1 MPRSPSP
8 DAVAPAERVQ
18 SSVQTGERAPTRLA
32 AVIVYFRTPECLSS
46 CLDALKQQTSRP
58 DEILVVDNS
67 SVVDGVDNRPAPGK
81 DWEWVRADTN
91 LGFGAACNLGARI
104 ARGDYLLFVNADV
117 VLGRDA
123 CEQLRA
129 VADANL
135 RAAVVGPRIYGSDG
149 EIELSA
155 RAFPSLATGILG
167 RSSMLTKSLL
177 AARRT
182 PSGVAGALGHGGWV
196 DWVSGACMLIR
207 RGAFEDVR
215 GFDEGYWMYWED
227 ADICRRLK
235 DLGWGTMLCI
245 DATARHRTGS
255 SGRREHTIEA
265 FHASAARYYERHVA
279 KTATARKLARA
290 ILRVRM
296 RLILHRHGRQAAH

>member
-1 MPRSPSP
+1 MGHSPSA
-8 DAVAPAERVQ
+8 DAVAPAEHVQ
-18 SSVQTGERAPTRLA
+18 SSAQTGESAPTRLA
-32 AVIVYFRTPECLSS
+32 AIIVYFRTPECLSS

-67 SVVDGVDNRPAPGK
+67 SAVDGVDNRPAPGR

-117 VLGRDA
+117 VLRRDA

-135 RAAVVGPRIYGSDG
+135 RAAVVGPRIYGAEG

-167 RSSMLTKSLL
+167 RSSMLTKSLR

-182 PSGVAGALGHGGWV
+182 PSGVSGALGHAGWV

-235 DLGWGTMLCI
+235 DLGWGAMLCI

-255 SGRREHTIEA
+255 SGRSEHTIEA

-279 KTATARKLARA
+279 KTATARKLARV

-296 RLILHRHGRQAAH
+296 SLILHRHGSQAAH